1 MTGPTDKPSDDATW
15 REIIA
20 NYGERVLGPED
31 DTRVAEQQTE
41 QQTEPEPRP
50 PELAPRPEPVDVGQD
65 ERFVPPPPPP
75 LPHPPRDRLAA
86 WLGVFVSPVILL
98 LTTVFRISLPTPVAW
113 LLIGGFLGGFGY
125 LVFQMPR
132 GPRDPFDDGARL

>member
-15 REIIA
+15 REIVA

-31 DTRVAEQQTE
+31 DARVTE
-41 QQTEPEPRP
+41 QQTEPDPRP
-50 PELAPRPEPVDVGQD
+50 PELAPLPQPAEVAPE

-75 LPHPPRDRLAA
+75 LPRPPRDRLAA

-98 LTTVFRISLPTPVAW
+98 LATVFRISLPTPVAW
-113 LLIGGFLGGFGY
+113 LLIGGLPGRVRLPGRPDA
-125 LVFQMPR
+125 PR
-132 GPRDPFDDGARL
+132 PEGSLR